1 MLWENI
7 PSLAIGLTLEEKIEG
22 TGLLCTLLILY
33 LNSPRGLTFLTLT
46 FCLGQIPLFR
56 VPLALG
62 AAPQIASG
70 LSMLCCNGPGTF
82 LCAVEIVSVLFS

>member
-1 MLWENI
+1 MHTFD
-7 PSLAIGLTLEEKIEG
+7 SLPRLTRRAYLS
-22 TGLLCTLLILY
+22 Y
-33 LNSPRGLTFLTLT
+33 LN